1 MVNKVPASKEFLD
14 DLTKNTV
21 CFVSSNR
28 IDSEDAFIK
37 NRFHCKQTGKL
48 LGLIH
53 KDCKKHM
60 NNIK

>member
-37 NRFHCKQTGKL
+37 NRFHCKQTGKF
-48 LGLIH
+48 LGLIQ
-53 KDCKKHM
+53 DCEQYI